1 MKQLLMNADTLHE
14 YIKKN
19 GLTLAKTTENFEMI
33 PAETKL
39 WFGSDGKSIS
49 TWDNDSNNK
58 NQLFH
63 YEFTY
68 NYCSIWHND
77 YKGMFIVEVEEPT
90 KYYIGQKLRMK
101 KRYSGEGKG
110 KIVYVAKIVNGE
122 IYIIET
128 DGTWGWERDERIP
141 TDYKSKSGN
150 LYWAVGNYE
159 DGYEIIEEKET
170 QNIHTWKAGDKIR
183 IKEDCSGC
191 YKGRIYTLKLGD
203 TDGDYPFELYDPF
216 ELYAWDETTKNC
228 GCNCMDNW
236 ELIEPKI
243 NNPKHEKII
252 ISCPTQTDWDR
263 ITKKNKLRFA
273 TWYKYKENSVIFIDK
288 HDNRYSYD
296 NLKYAIETYP
306 NTPIISA
313 DKYLGITTTYQHLIN
328 KPKQNKFMSNIKC
341 AFNVIKKM
349 CLSTEDKILMEYNCI
364 DEQGNWL
371 EQGHKAIY
379 QLEINERGVKSIE
392 EMTNKYKY
400 GKGLNVSTFE
410 FHDLV
415 IKWKQKLIENLTA
428 DKKENK

>member
-1 MKQLLMNADTLHE
+1 MKQLLMNANTLHE

-19 GLTLAKTTENFEMI
+19 GLTLAKTTENFKMI

-39 WFGSDGKSIS
+39 WFGSDGKLIS
-49 TWDNDSNNK
+49 TWDNDSNSK

-68 NYCSIWHND
+68 NYCNMWHND

-101 KRYSGEGKG
+101 ERYSGEGKG

-183 IKEDCSGC
+183 IKENCNGC
-191 YKGRIYTLKLGD
+191 YKGRIYTLKLRD
-203 TDGDYPFELYDPF
+203 TDGDYPFELC
-216 ELYAWDETTKNC
+216 AWDETTKDC
-228 GCNCMDNW
+228 GCSCMDNW
-236 ELIEPKI
+236 EFIEPKI

-252 ISCPTQTDWDR
+252 ISCPTQTNWDR
-263 ITKKNKLRFA
+263 ITKKNKLGFA
-273 TWYKYKENSVIFIDK
+273 IWYEYKENPVIFTDK
-288 HDNRYSYD
+288 HDNNYSYN

-371 EQGHKAIY
+371 EQGHEAIY
-379 QLEINERGVKSIE
+379 QLEVNERGIKSIE

-400 GKGLNVSTFE
+400 GKGLNVSAFE